1 MEDDSEMDPYA
12 RMRAL
17 LNECPELFGRA
28 RISKPLTAPTKPE
41 PGAVNKGKQKSA
53 RAATRSESGDS
64 RRAGRG
70 RKRNR
75 GAR

>member
-1 MEDDSEMDPYA
+1 MDDDSEMDPYA

-28 RISKPLTAPTKPE
+28 RVSKPLSAPKPE

-75 GAR
+75 GSR